1 VSRPSP
7 SGPAAPLGSVT
18 VLRAGDDLAARITGH
33 WLTELGARVHG
44 PGTPLPAGPVDLL
57 VGAAADVEAS
67 TGRADCVL
75 SFSTPALGADGAPH
89 PAVDERAL
97 WLRSGLG
104 TLAVALDDPAVA
116 PPAVPEH
123 SPGSVL
129 AGIAGCVAALAALVG
144 RRSGAPAAGTIDV
157 DKLEVLVA
165 LPMQPLAAAQ
175 LPEAQ
180 SPDAARAVA
189 NLAPRSV
196 PAADGELFVGAVEPR
211 QWRTLLEIVGLPEL
225 VETIGDAGEGLAEAE
240 EALTKAITGW
250 AATRSAAEAVEE
262 CQRRHVPVVAIRR
275 PRDLPGDDHL
285 RERGFFTRDDAGR
298 PAIRLPWLSERRDP
312 TPTGAGRAAVDR
324 AATATPT
331 APLAGI
337 RVLDLTW
344 AWAGPFAT
352 TLLADLGA
360 EVINIE
366 GRPRPSNLRMQPPF
380 AGHPGVDR
388 GGWWSA
394 NQRGKL
400 SVGVDL
406 KSADGVR
413 IVEELARI
421 SDVAVENF
429 SPGVVDRLGIG
440 PADLHRVNPRLV
452 YASMSAFGQTGPAT
466 HYVGYGTQIQA
477 ASGAMFTSRPAAG
490 QPWMASIPLAD
501 PVSGLAGAVAVL
513 AHLLAAREDG
523 GGAVIDVCELEAMC
537 WPIVEALVGDAAPEQ
552 APEPAPPAARPA
564 DVLRD
569 RWLDQR
575 GFWIPD
581 MATAMT
587 RTDVK
592 IAAPMWTLDGERPA
606 VARGAPDLFGDTDE
620 VLSRLLGY
628 TPDRLRQLHD
638 AGAVR

>member
-1 VSRPSP
+1 VSCPTAPSAP
-7 SGPAAPLGSVT
+7 APLGSVT
-18 VLRAGDDLAARITGH
+18 VLRVGDDLAARVAAH
-33 WLTELGARVHG
+33 WLAELGARVHG
-44 PGTPLPAGPVDLL
+44 PDAPTPDGPVDLL
-57 VGAAADVEAS
+57 VGAASDVGA
-67 TGRADCVL
+67 TPGRADCVL
-75 SFSTPALGADGAPH
+75 SFSTPELGADGAPD
-89 PAVDERAL
+89 PARDDRAL

-104 TLAVALDDPAVA
+104 SLAIALDDPAVT

-129 AGIAGCVAALAALVG
+129 AGIAGCVGALAALVA
-144 RRSGAPAAGTIDV
+144 RRSGAPAATAVDV
-157 DKLEVLVA
+157 DKLEVLAA

-175 LPEAQ
+175 LAEA
-180 SPDAARAVA
+180 PRAVA
-189 NLAPRSV
+189 NLAPRSI
-196 PAADGELFVGAVEPR
+196 PTADGDVFVGAVEPR

-225 VETIGDAGEGLAEAE
+225 VATIGDAGEGLFAVE
-240 EALTKAITGW
+240 EALT
-250 AATRSAAEAVEE
+250 AATTRWSATRTAAEVVEE

-275 PRDLPGDDHL
+275 PQDLPGDDHL
-285 RERGFFTRDDAGR
+285 RERGFFTRGDDGR
-298 PAIRLPWLSERRDP
+298 VSIRLPWLAERPGSTPAP
-312 TPTGAGRAAVDR
+312 TPARAAAR
-324 AATATPT
+324 PAAPTATPT
-331 APLAGI
+331 TPLAGV

-366 GRPRPSNLRMQPPF
+366 WQPRPSNLRMQPPF
-380 AGHPGVDR
+380 AGHPGPDR

-394 NQRGKL
+394 NQRGK
-400 SVGVDL
+400 SSIGVDL
-406 KSADGVR
+406 KSAAGVG
-413 IVEELARI
+413 IVEDLARI
-421 SDVAVENF
+421 SDIAIENF
-429 SPGVVDRLGIG
+429 SPGVVRRLGIG
-440 PADLHRVNPRLV
+440 PADLRRVNPRLV

-477 ASGAMFTSRPAAG
+477 ASGAMFTSGPVAG

-513 AHLLAAREDG
+513 AHLVAAREDG
-523 GGAVIDVCELEAMC
+523 AGAVIDVSELEAMC
-537 WPIVEALVGDAAPEQ
+537 WSIVEALVGA
-552 APEPAPPAARPA
+552 PAPRHEPDPAPAALPA

-569 RWLDQR
+569 RWLDR
-575 GFWIPD
+575 RDFWNPD
-581 MATAMT
+581 LATAMT
-587 RTDVK
+587 GTDVR

-628 TPDRLRQLHD
+628 PPDRLRQLHD